1 MGWIPLKSYAEV
13 QPDLAKQWSIAGYVT
28 ERRTSKCGARM

>member
-1 MGWIPLKSYAEV
+1 MSYAEV

-28 ERRTSKCGARM
+28 ERRANNYGART